1 MVLAGALL
9 VAHVAMDVW
18 GTGVATARAQSRFRA
33 TLAQRGYPERPAE
46 GEAIGLLRIR
56 RLALD
61 VAFVEG
67 IEPDAL
73 ALGPG
78 HYPGTPLPGEPGNVA
93 IAGHRT
99 THAAPFWALDSLV
112 PGDHVELSTAA
123 GDFLY
128 RVEWVRVVVPSDL
141 WVLESTGRP
150 SLTMTTCEPRFSSA
164 RRMVVRAVQI
174 YGPTATGF
182 VDERSAGFGLGG
194 ELFGGAVVDSGRP
207 PGRPPEGA
215 EGLAPASG

>member
-9 VAHVAMDVW
+9 VAHVAVEVW

-33 TLAQRGYPERPAE
+33 ALAQRGYPERPAQ
-46 GEAIGLLRIR
+46 GEPIGLLRIR

-67 IEPDAL
+67 VESDAL

-78 HYPGTPLPGEPGNVA
+78 HYPGTPLPGESGNVS

-112 PGDHVELSTAA
+112 PGDHVGLSTAA

-128 RVEWVRVVVPSDL
+128 RVEWVRVVVPDDL
-141 WVLESTGRP
+141 WVLESTSQP
-150 SLTMTTCEPRFSSA
+150 SLTLTTCEPRFSSA
-164 RRMVVRAVQI
+164 RRLVVRAVQI
-174 YGPTATGF
+174 YGPTDAGF

-194 ELFGGAVVDSGRP
+194 EVFGGPVVSSASP
-207 PGRPPEGA
+207 PKEA
-215 EGLAPASG
+215 EGLAPASE